1 MNKKTSF
8 KVDKKTHNRIRE
20 RHFDEENK
28 SYNVTLISF
37 LVDYED
43 MKDEIED
50 YKRYNRES
58 FKKNLRWM
66 KEFNKTQDDL
76 KSCIEK
82 KKKK

>member
-1 MNKKTSF
+1 MSEKTSVKLGKKTL
-8 KVDKKTHNRIRE
+8 NRIRE
-20 RHFDEENK
+20 RHLDEENK

-50 YKRYNRES
+50 YERYNRES
-58 FKKNLRWM
+58 FKENLRWM

-76 KSCIEK
+76 NNYQIGSYW
-82 KKKK
+82 

>member
-1 MNKKTSF
+1 MSEKTSVKLGKKTL
-8 KVDKKTHNRIRE
+8 DRIRE

-50 YKRYNRES
+50 YERYNRKS
-58 FKKNLRWM
+58 FKENLRWM

-76 KSCIEK
+76 KACTEK
-82 KKKK
+82 KK